1 MEVLALSKKEKWK
14 SGLNAPC
21 SQWSLSPVEVPCL
34 ALQEPVFVSDLQRQT
49 FPIVSPEGLPA
60 PPAVFSR
67 IHQAPVLTGR
77 TQKGY

>member
-14 SGLNAPC
+14 SDLNAPC

-34 ALQEPVFVSDLQRQT
+34 APQEPVFVSDLQRQT

-67 IHQAPVLTGR
+67 IHQALVLTGQ